1 MRLVYLTMCGRFTLT
16 TTNEELMHR
25 FELKTE
31 LNYANRWNIAPSQT
45 SLTVICDNSNNIC
58 LNSWDKF
65 GVWQSGLGKRIINAR
80 SETIKQKPLFREAF
94 KYSRCLVLASGWFE
108 WDVNK
113 TPYYISL
120 RDNRVMAFAGLR
132 LKEETGYSFVIITAS
147 AIGALA
153 KLHNRTPVLM
163 QRKFWADWLENVK
176 DVPKACLFPPE
187 SHFFKWHIVSSKVG
201 NVANDNAN
209 LILPVSGPQPNFL
222 I

>member
-1 MRLVYLTMCGRFTLT
+1 MCGRFTLT

-31 LNYANRWNIAPSQT
+31 LNYPNRWNIAPSQT
-45 SLTVICDNSNNIC
+45 SLTIICDNSQNFC
-58 LNSWDKF
+58 LKSQDKF
-65 GVWQSGLGKRIINAR
+65 GFLQSSLKKRIINAR

-94 KYSRCLVLASGWFE
+94 KNSRCLVLASGWFE

-113 TPYYISL
+113 TPYYVSL

-153 KLHNRTPVLM
+153 KLHNRTPVLL
-163 QRKFWADWLENVK
+163 QRKFWADWLTNVQ
-176 DVPKACLFPPE
+176 DVPKALLSPPE

-201 NVANDNAN
+201 NVVNDNAY
-209 LILPVSGPQPNFL
+209 LIQPVSDTQSNLL

>member
-1 MRLVYLTMCGRFTLT
+1 MCGRFALT

-31 LNYANRWNIAPSQT
+31 LNYPNRWNIAPSQT
-45 SLTVICDNSNNIC
+45 SLTIICDNSQNFC
-58 LNSWDKF
+58 LKSQDKF
-65 GVWQSGLGKRIINAR
+65 GFLQSSLKKRIINAR

-94 KYSRCLVLASGWFE
+94 KNSRCLVLASGWFE

-113 TPYYISL
+113 TPYYVSL

-147 AIGALA
+147 ATGALA

-163 QRKFWADWLENVK
+163 QRKFWADWLTNVQ
-176 DVPKACLFPPE
+176 DIQKAHLNPPE
-187 SHFFKWHIVSSKVG
+187 SHFLKWHIVSSKVG
-201 NVANDNAN
+201 NIVNDNAN
-209 LILPVSGPQPNFL
+209 LIKPLSNP
-222 I
+222 